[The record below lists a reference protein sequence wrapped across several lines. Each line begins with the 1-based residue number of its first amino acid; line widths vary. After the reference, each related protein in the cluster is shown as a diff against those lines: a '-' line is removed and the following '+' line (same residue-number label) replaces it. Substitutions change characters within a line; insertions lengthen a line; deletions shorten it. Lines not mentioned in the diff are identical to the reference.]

1 MIGQSIHDPKINVQ
15 LCNVVPRQGKT
26 AMICSMEKIFRTLQ
40 SSPHFILI
48 AILLF
53 AFVLRLPHLGGSFW
67 LDEAAQALESRRP
80 LAQQL
85 QIVDDFQPP
94 LIHLLVHFALYLGE
108 AEWWLRTIAAL
119 IPGLVTIAALYFIAK
134 AQGLAKYASIPAL
147 LLATSSF
154 HIFYSQELR
163 PYSLP
168 AMWAVLG
175 WLSMTHLTVK
185 KQKHS
190 LRWLVAWTVCNAL
203 GLYSSYMYPF
213 AFFGQIV
220 YLLAARRK
228 PRAILATL
236 GAGAIAAATF
246 FPWLPSFLA
255 QLRAGQTLRTDLPG
269 WETVVSFTQ
278 LKALALTGGKFLFGV
293 LDLSAHPLYLVSTAV
308 VVAATSYI
316 LWSAWVHDRKHLWKQ
331 LTVFSCWVVLPILAA
346 WCVSFWVPVVQP
358 KRVLFALPG
367 MYLFLGWLTAH
378 AGSGSVQTRT
388 RMIAG
393 VLAGALLTINLVST
407 FSYYVLPKYQREN
420 WRDIHA
426 FITQKYS
433 REDAVVV
440 FAFPAPF
447 ASWEWYNRQS
457 SYPTHATGSY
467 VVSNDPT
474 SPERVRLKTLTTNDF
489 ILVFEYLRDIT
500 DPGRQIEKDLERY
513 GYAEVDRI
521 TPDTPIGIIKVYAKT
536 GQILGYSEY

>member
-1 MIGQSIHDPKINVQ
+1 
-15 LCNVVPRQGKT
+15 
-26 AMICSMEKIFRTLQ
+26 MICSMEKNFRTLQ

-48 AILLF
+48 AITLF
-53 AFVLRLPHLGGSFW
+53 AFVLRLPHLSGSFW

-119 IPGLVTIAALYFIAK
+119 TPGLVTIASLYLIAK
-134 AQGLAKYASIPAL
+134 DQGLGTYASIPAL

-168 AMWAVLG
+168 AMWTVLS
-175 WLSMTHLTVK
+175 WLSITGLTVK
-185 KQKHS
+185 KQNHRF
-190 LRWLVAWTVCNAL
+190 RWLVAWTVCNAL
-203 GLYSSYMYPF
+203 GLYSSYIYPF

-228 PRAILATL
+228 PREMLTTL
-236 GAGAIAAATF
+236 GAGTAAAVSF
-246 FPWLPSFLA
+246 LPWLPSFLA
-255 QLRAGQTLRTDLPG
+255 QLSAGQSLRTDLPG

-293 LDLSAHPLYLVSTAV
+293 LDLSAHPLYLISTTV
-308 VVAATSYI
+308 IFTSAAYV
-316 LWSAWVHDRKHLWKQ
+316 LWNTWIRDRKLLWTQ
-331 LTVFSCWVVLPILAA
+331 LGVFSCWVLFPILAA
-346 WCVSFWVPVVQP
+346 WFVSFWVPVLQP

-367 MYLFLGWLTAH
+367 MYLFLGWLITH
-378 AGSGSVQTRT
+378 NRSGSAQTRT
-388 RMIAG
+388 RLIAG
-393 VLAGALLTINLVST
+393 VLAGALFTINLVST
-407 FSYYVLPKYQREN
+407 FSYYVLPTYQREN
-420 WRDIHA
+420 WREIHT

-467 VVSNDPT
+467 VVSSDPM
-474 SPERVRLKTLTTNDF
+474 SPDRVRLKHLTSNDF

-513 GYAEVDRI
+513 GYVEVDRI